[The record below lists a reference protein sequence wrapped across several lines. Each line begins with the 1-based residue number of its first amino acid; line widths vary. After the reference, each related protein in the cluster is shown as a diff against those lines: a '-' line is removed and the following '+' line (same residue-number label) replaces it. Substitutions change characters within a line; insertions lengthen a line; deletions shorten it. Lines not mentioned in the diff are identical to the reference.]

1 MIRASILAVLGAAL
15 GAIVI
20 ALAALRA
27 RSIRGQLAALG
38 PATAAM
44 TAGGVASAGLVMFQ
58 GRDLIQL
65 ALVTGISATTGA
77 IAAAVMAAR
86 ITKPIER
93 FRDAA
98 GALAEGN
105 LTVRIPEEGATEFVS
120 LAAEFNRMAAELQR
134 LFETRRNLVAWASHD
149 LRAPLASLQAM
160 IEAVEDGLA
169 ESSDYLPAMRM
180 QVRTLSGLVDDL
192 FELSRIE
199 TGTLA
204 LALTDVP
211 VAELATETVR
221 ALQADAGRKGVRLS
235 VDGMPA
241 IARCDPDK
249 VARILQNLITNALR
263 HTPADGTIGVH
274 VAAGDADVTVA
285 VEDTGEGLPD
295 GEEERVFESFWRADA
310 ARNSAT
316 GGAGLGLAIAR
327 GLVEAHGGRIWAEN
341 TGGGARFVFTLP
353 SAR

>member
-1 MIRASILAVLGAAL
+1 MIRASILAALGAAL

-20 ALAALRA
+20 ALVALRA
-27 RSIRGQLAALG
+27 RTIRGQLAALG
-38 PATAAM
+38 PATAGM
-44 TAGGVASAGLVMFQ
+44 TAGGVAAAGLVMFQ
-58 GRDLIQL
+58 GKDLVTL
-65 ALVTGISATTGA
+65 AVVTGISAATGA
-77 IAAAVMAAR
+77 VAAAVMAAR
-86 ITKPIER
+86 ITRPIER

-105 LTVRIPEEGATEFVS
+105 LTVRIPEEGAAEFVA
-120 LAAEFNRMAAELQR
+120 LAAEFNRMAAELHR

-169 ESSDYLPAMRM
+169 DAPDYLPAMRM

-211 VAELATETVR
+211 VAELATEAVR
-221 ALQADAGRKGVRLS
+221 ALEADAGRKGVRLH
-235 VDGMPA
+235 VDGTA
-241 IARCDPDK
+241 AVARCDPGK

-274 VAAGDADVTVA
+274 VAAAGADVTIA
-285 VEDTGEGLPD
+285 VEDTGEGLPA
-295 GEEERVFESFWRADA
+295 GEEERVFESFWRADPS
-310 ARNSAT
+310 RNTAT

-353 SAR
+353 SGS